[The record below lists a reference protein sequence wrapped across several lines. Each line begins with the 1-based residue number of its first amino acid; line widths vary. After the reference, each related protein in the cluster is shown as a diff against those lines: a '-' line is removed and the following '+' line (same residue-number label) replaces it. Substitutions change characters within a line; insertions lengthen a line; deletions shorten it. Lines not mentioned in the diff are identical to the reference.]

1 MRARDN
7 PFASHRLERLTY
19 RFLTGSW
26 SALRDRLTS
35 LGGRGA
41 IVGPD
46 GSGKTT
52 LLEQLARRLEADG
65 IPVALVGAEPERGP
79 RRDRLESALHSPGAE
94 THLLVDGA
102 DALAPGEWRRLE
114 RDSRRFAAL
123 VVTSHRDGL
132 LPTLHRT
139 ATSAALLAE
148 LVAELTEKSPAARLD
163 GEEIYRQHAGD
174 LRAAL
179 RALYDR
185 WADRTNDVDEGP
197 R

>member
-7 PFASHRLERLTY
+7 PFASHRLERLAY

-26 SALRDRLTS
+26 LELRDRLAS

-52 LLEQLARRLEADG
+52 LLEQLARRLAADG

-79 RRDRLESALHSPGAE
+79 RRDVLGAALRSAGPE

-114 RDSRRFAAL
+114 RDSRRLAAL

-132 LPTLHRT
+132 LPALHRT
-139 ATSAALLAE
+139 TTSAGLLAE
-148 LVAELTEKSPAARLD
+148 LVAELTEESVAARID
-163 GEEIYRQHAGD
+163 AAAIYRQHDGD

-185 WADRTNDVDEGP
+185 CAVGAIEVGDGP
-197 R
+197 C